1 MLLGGKIIRISE
13 TITNWKILLIFNK
26 LSQLRRVKCGDFF
39 RICFHHVVLK
49 TIYLLRHYLKFKFCC
64 QSCDVIFP
72 PKPLKSKNKKHTT
85 VWSTKFNHPAKFG
98 LKRIKTVKADSSL
111 ASLSDPKVA
120 TADLAW
126 TNSFYNKDQIHRAF
140 WLVQKVCFMRVKNT
154 EQKLSH
160 R

>member
-26 LSQLRRVKCGDFF
+26 LSQLRRVKFGDFF

-49 TIYLLRHYLKFKFCC
+49 TIYLLRHYLKFSL
-64 QSCDVIFP
+64 Q
-72 PKPLKSKNKKHTT
+72 KPLKSKNKKHTT

>member
-1 MLLGGKIIRISE
+1 MLLRGKIIRISE
-13 TITNWKILLIFNK
+13 TITSWKILLIFNK

-49 TIYLLRHYLKFKFCC
+49 TICYVTIWSLNFAVNHVTSFSR
-64 QSCDVIFP
+64 Q
-72 PKPLKSKNKKHTT
+72 KPLKSKNKKHTT

-120 TADLAW
+120 TADLAC
-126 TNSFYNKDQIHRAF
+126 TNSFYNKVQIHRAF
-140 WLVQKVCFMRVKNT
+140 WLVQKVVSCYV
-154 EQKLSH
+154 EESDWPGS
-160 R
+160 

>member
-72 PKPLKSKNKKHTT
+72 PK
-85 VWSTKFNHPAKFG
+85 
-98 LKRIKTVKADSSL
+98 TVK
-111 ASLSDPKVA
+111 
-120 TADLAW
+120 
-126 TNSFYNKDQIHRAF
+126 IE
-140 WLVQKVCFMRVKNT
+140 
-154 EQKLSH
+154 EQKTYDSLKYKVQPS
-160 R
+160 RKVWAETDKNCKSRQFLGFFKWPKSRNSWPGVN